1 MNASESLSAGL
12 KALPNKTSSFASTQA
27 AWRFYS
33 NDSVNLSKLQEP
45 LRGLEKLGS
54 LWLVRVKDD
63 PALEFK
69 GVSMK
74 AKAAK

>member
-1 MNASESLSAGL
+1 M
-12 KALPNKTSSFASTQA
+12 
-27 AWRFYS
+27 
-33 NDSVNLSKLQEP
+33 NLSKLQEP
-45 LRGLEKLGS
+45 LRGLEKSGS